1 VACEIKLID
10 LAAHVFVAE
19 IAHQEASEST
29 SGSREQEGSEREDNE
44 SSDGDLVDSRK
55 RTLEE
60 EFELLSQGRVL
71 GPRQKRARV
80 LFDM

>member
-1 VACEIKLID
+1 MACEIKLID

-19 IAHQEASEST
+19 IAHQEST
-29 SGSREQEGSEREDNE
+29 SSSREQEKSKSEGNE

-60 EFELLSQGRVL
+60 EFELLSQGREL

-80 LFDM
+80 LFDL